1 MNFATRAIHVG
12 QEADPS
18 TGATITP
25 IFQTSTYTQEG
36 LGQNKGYEYSRTGNP
51 TRTALEACL
60 AALENAQYGLAFSS
74 GMAATSAILSLLRPG
89 DHVLACDD
97 LYGGSY
103 RIFEKVLRPTG
114 ITISY
119 VDARDVAAYA
129 AAIKPETKLVWIETP
144 TNPLLTLVD
153 IAAVAQIAHAQGARV
168 VVDNTFA
175 SPFLQQPLDLG
186 ADIVV
191 HSTTKYINGHSDVD
205 RRRGADLGWRGV

>member
-1 MNFATRAIHVG
+1 MKFATRAIHAG
-12 QEADPS
+12 QEPDPS

-25 IFQTSTYTQEG
+25 IFQTSTYTQAG

-60 AALENAQYGLAFSS
+60 ASLENAQYGLAFSS

-129 AAIKPETKLVWIETP
+129 AAIRPETKLVWI
-144 TNPLLTLVD
+144 
-153 IAAVAQIAHAQGARV
+153 
-168 VVDNTFA
+168 
-175 SPFLQQPLDLG
+175 
-186 ADIVV
+186 
-191 HSTTKYINGHSDVD
+191 
-205 RRRGADLGWRGV
+205 